1 MTPKDAELLQGQM
14 ASSDTEEPLWHFQD
28 GSPTVISQELPK
40 LQEKKKTHSYLA
52 DVQCNLLFYLQ
63 TETYGPGL
71 FADPAHQAP
80 LPPLHFSPF
89 TALIYSCR
97 SFSLTICL
105 FVSSPPPPLIFIY
118 TILSVSRPT
127 RAAGSL
133 HNSPLISLSSLYHP
147 PPPSR

>member
-71 FADPAHQAP
+71 FTDPAHQAP
-80 LPPLHFSPF
+80 LP
-89 TALIYSCR
+89 R
-97 SFSLTICL
+97 
-105 FVSSPPPPLIFIY
+105 Y
-118 TILSVSRPT
+118 T
-127 RAAGSL
+127 
-133 HNSPLISLSSLYHP
+133 SPLLPH
-147 PPPSR
+147 